1 MMKFYTRTSFLILVL
16 ILVGACSTESNTFV
30 NRTYHSTTARFNG
43 HFNAQE
49 LLRVSLKTYYGS
61 RKDDFYGILPI
72 NPLPNETE
80 VKGMLPAIDTAVVKC
95 SKVILNHSMPSAE
108 NMFNKQAEYNT
119 WIDENWLT
127 VGQAFFYRR
136 DYDKALSNFQFVKRF
151 FVKDPSTYSAE
162 VWIAKIF
169 IEQRKFADAK
179 LILDGLN
186 EVAQEQKKKTIKD
199 YIPFVKKKEKS
210 EAPVM
215 KTSLQFEIHKTYADL
230 SVKRKDYEE
239 AINGLV
245 LAIAKCKNGKE
256 KARLNFILAQLY
268 QQANQLPEAEKCF
281 SKAMKASAPFDI
293 SFNARLNRAV
303 VGGGEKV
310 AKDLKRMLKDAK
322 NAEYKDQ
329 IYYFMA
335 MVELNRNEKG
345 KAKTYLTESAFFSTT
360 NKRQKAMSY
369 EKLGD
374 LSFNTKDYVSA
385 QKYYDSCSRF
395 ISEDYPNGDLVK
407 NKAAK
412 LADLVKAIET
422 ANFEDSVQRIA
433 KMTEDKRED
442 FLKETLK
449 EMKREQQRRKEQEAA
464 KLLALQQTQTTTGT
478 VNNSNKFI
486 FNNPKLRED
495 GYNEFRK
502 LWGQRDNEDDWRR
515 SEKMV
520 INDPTLN
527 QGDKDSSALIAQN
540 QTSKDSLTIDVLRK
554 NIPLTDSSFALSEQ
568 RLIEARYTSGILY
581 KEVLGETSLA
591 AAQFQAILDMFKLNP
606 TDLSAA
612 FQLYKLN
619 EGTDEAETFKK
630 YILKNYPSSDAAQFF
645 KDPDFYVKQKESA
658 LKDQQKYLKLLEK
671 YNQESYAQVLS
682 ETQVVVD
689 NDLSNAFRA
698 EYMLLNALAFG
709 QLNEN
714 KKELIPRLNR
724 IVEERPT
731 SEQATRAKEML
742 AIIKNGYSKSV
753 PVDFEKKSIYTYVPN
768 ALHYAI
774 ILLDEDEDIE
784 DARNAIADFSN
795 KGFKLAKVKV
805 SQKMTTSE
813 KEFILAQEFQ
823 TEKIASEYVN
833 AFKAGFEYLDDFQNN
848 KILIINQENLKKLI
862 ETSKFDEY
870 KVFYDDNY

>member
-1 MMKFYTRTSFLILVL
+1 MMKFYTRTYFLFLAL
-16 ILVGACSTESNTFV
+16 IFLGACSTESNTFV

-49 LLRVSLKTYYGS
+49 LLRVSLKTYYSS
-61 RKDDFYGILPI
+61 RKDDFYAILPI
-72 NPLPNETE
+72 NPLPSETE
-80 VKGMLPAIDTAVVKC
+80 AKGMLPAIDTAVSKC
-95 SKVILNHSMPSAE
+95 TKVILNHSMPSAE
-108 NMFNKQAEYNT
+108 DMFNKQAEYNT

-136 DYDKALSNFQFVKRF
+136 DYDRALSNFQFVKRF
-151 FVKDPSTYSAE
+151 FVKDPSTYAAE
-162 VWIAKIF
+162 LWIAKIF

-186 EVAQEQKKKTIKD
+186 EVAQVQKKKTVKD

-210 EAPVM
+210 EAPIM
-215 KTSLQFEIHKTYADL
+215 NTSLQFDIHKTYADL
-230 SVKRKDYEE
+230 AVKRKDYEE

-245 LAIAKCKNGKE
+245 LAIDKCKNGKE

-268 QQANQLPEAEKCF
+268 QQANQLPDAEKCF

-303 VGGGEKV
+303 VGGGEKL

-322 NAEYKDQ
+322 NAGFKDQ
-329 IYYFMA
+329 IYYAMA
-335 MVELNRNEKG
+335 MVELNRKEQA
-345 KAKTYLTESAFFSTT
+345 KAKSYLTESAFYSTT

-374 LSFNTKDYVSA
+374 LSFQTKDYVSA

-395 ISEDYPNGDLVK
+395 ITEDYPNGDLIK

-412 LADLVKAIET
+412 LADLVHAIET

-433 KMTEDKRED
+433 KMSEDDRED

-449 EMKREQQRRKEQEAA
+449 QLKREQQRRKEQEAA
-464 KLLALQQTQTTTGT
+464 KLLALQQNQTTTGT
-478 VNNSNKFI
+478 VNNANKFI
-486 FNNPKLRED
+486 FNNPKLKED

-515 SEKMV
+515 SEKM
-520 INDPTLN
+520 ILNDPSLSTTN
-527 QGDKDSSALIAQN
+527 QDSSAITAQN
-540 QTSKDSLTIDVLRK
+540 QAPKDSLSIDVLRK

-568 RLIEARYTSGILY
+568 RLLEARYTAGILY
-581 KEVLGETSLA
+581 KEVLGEMGLA
-591 AAQFQAILDMFKLNP
+591 AGQFQAILDMFKKNP

-619 EGTDEAETFKK
+619 EGTAEADTYKN
-630 YILKNYPSSDAAQFF
+630 YILKNYPLSDAANFF
-645 KDPDFYVKQKESA
+645 RDPDFYAKQRESA
-658 LKDQQKYLKLLEK
+658 LKDQQQYIKLLEK
-671 YNQESYAQVLS
+671 YNQESYTQVLS

-714 KKELIPRLNR
+714 KKDLIPRLNR
-724 IVEERPT
+724 IVDEKPS

-742 AIIKNGYSKSV
+742 AIIKNGYSTYTSANF
-753 PVDFEKKSIYTYVPN
+753 DKKSIFTDIPN
-768 ALHYAI
+768 VSQFVI
-774 ILLDEDEDIE
+774 VLLDEDEDIE
-784 DARNAIADFSN
+784 EARNAISDFSS
-795 KGFKLAKVKV
+795 KAFKLAKVKV
-805 SQKMTTSE
+805 TQKMTLSE
-813 KEFILAQEFQ
+813 KEFVLVQEFQ
-823 TEKIASEYVN
+823 SAKIAGEYIN
-833 AFKAGFEYLDDFQNN
+833 AYKAGFEYLDDFQNN
-848 KILIINQENLKKLI
+848 KIYIINQENLKKLI
-862 ETSKFDEY
+862 ETSKFEDY
-870 KVFYDDNY
+870 KTFYFDNY

>member
-1 MMKFYTRTSFLILVL
+1 MMKFYTRTYFLLL
-16 ILVGACSTESNTFV
+16 ALLFLGACSTESNTFV

-80 VKGMLPAIDTAVVKC
+80 VKGMLPAIDTAVSKC
-95 SKVILNHSMPSAE
+95 TKVILNHSMPSAE
-108 NMFNKQAEYNT
+108 NMFYKQAEYNT

-136 DYDKALSNFQFVKRF
+136 DYDRALNNFQFVKRF
-151 FVKDPSTYSAE
+151 FVKDPSTYTAE
-162 VWIAKIF
+162 LWIAKIF
-169 IEQRKFADAK
+169 IQQRKFAEAK

-186 EVAQEQKKKTIKD
+186 EVAQVQKKKTIKD
-199 YIPFVKKKEKS
+199 YVPFINKKEKK
-210 EAPVM
+210 EAPIM
-215 KTSLQFEIHKTYADL
+215 NKSIQFEIHKAYADL

-245 LAIAKCKNGKE
+245 LAIDKCKNGKE

-268 QQANQLPEAEKCF
+268 QQGNQLPDAEKCF

-303 VGGGEKV
+303 VGGGDKL

-322 NAEYKDQ
+322 NAGFKDQ
-329 IYYFMA
+329 IYYSMA
-335 MVELNRNEKG
+335 MVEINRNEKA
-345 KAKTYLTESAFFSTT
+345 KAKSYLTESAFYSTT

-374 LSFNTKDYVSA
+374 LAFNTKDYVSA
-385 QKYYDSCSRF
+385 QKYYDSCARF
-395 ISEDYPNGDLVK
+395 ISEDYPNGDIIK

-433 KMTEDKRED
+433 KMTEDDRED

-464 KLLALQQTQTTTGT
+464 KLLALQQNQTTTGT
-478 VNNSNKFI
+478 VNNANKFI

-515 SEKMV
+515 SEKIVMK
-520 INDPTLN
+520 DPSLMSGN
-527 QGDKDSSALIAQN
+527 QDSSAISAQN
-540 QTSKDSLTIDVLRK
+540 QSAKDSLTVDVLRK
-554 NIPLTDSSFALSEQ
+554 NIPLTDSTFALSEL
-568 RLIEARYTSGILY
+568 RLLEARYTAGILY
-581 KEVLGETSLA
+581 KEVLGEMGLA
-591 AAQFQAILDMFKLNP
+591 AGQFQAILDMFKKNP

-619 EGTDEAETFKK
+619 EGTAEAETYKN
-630 YILKNYPSSDAAQFF
+630 YILKNYPSSDAANFF
-645 KDPDFYVKQKESA
+645 RDPDFYTKQRESA
-658 LKDQQKYLKLLEK
+658 LKDQQKYVKLVEK
-671 YNQESYAQVLS
+671 YKQESYVQVLS
-682 ETQVVVD
+682 ETQLIVD

-698 EYMLLNALAFG
+698 EYMLLNALAYG
-709 QLNEN
+709 QINED
-714 KKELIPRLNR
+714 KKDLVPRLNR
-724 IVEERPT
+724 IIEEKPS
-731 SEQATRAKEML
+731 SEQASRAKEML

-753 PVDFEKKSIYTYVPN
+753 PANFEKTSIFTFTPN
-768 ALHYAI
+768 SAQYI
-774 ILLDEDEDIE
+774 IVLLDEDEDIE
-784 DARNAIADFSN
+784 EARNTISDFSS

-805 SQKMTTSE
+805 SQKMTVTE
-813 KEFILAQEFQ
+813 KEFVLVQEFPSA
-823 TEKIASEYVN
+823 KIAGEYIN
-833 AFKAGFEYLDDFQNN
+833 AYKAGFEYLDDFQNN
-848 KILIINQENLKKLI
+848 KIFIINQENLKKLI

-870 KVFYDDNY
+870 KVFYNDNY

>member
-49 LLRVSLKTYYGS
+49 LLRISLKTYYGS

-72 NPLPNETE
+72 NPLPNESE
-80 VKGMLPAIDTAVVKC
+80 VKGMLPAIDTAVAKC

-108 NMFNKQAEYNT
+108 NMFYKQAEYNS

-136 DYDKALSNFQFVKRF
+136 DYDRALSNFQFVKRF
-151 FVKDPSTYSAE
+151 FVKDPSTYTAE
-162 VWIAKIF
+162 LWVAKIF
-169 IEQRKFADAK
+169 IEQQKFADAK
-179 LILDGLN
+179 LILEGLN
-186 EVAQEQKKKTIKD
+186 EVAQEQKKKTFKD
-199 YIPFVKKKEKS
+199 YIPFIQKKEKS

-215 KTSLQFEIHKTYADL
+215 KTSLQFEIHKAYADL

-239 AINGLV
+239 AVNGLV

-268 QQANQLPEAEKCF
+268 QQANQLPEAKKCF

-303 VGGGEKV
+303 VGGGEKL

-322 NAEYKDQ
+322 NAAYKDQ
-329 IYYFMA
+329 IYYSMA
-335 MVELNRNEKG
+335 MVELNRNEKA
-345 KAKTYLTESAFFSTT
+345 KAKSYLTESAFFSTT

-374 LSFNTKDYVSA
+374 LSFSTKDYVSA

-395 ISEDYPNGDLVK
+395 ISEDYPNGDNVK
-407 NKAAK
+407 NKALK

-433 KMTEDKRED
+433 KMTENQRED

-449 EMKREQQRRKEQEAA
+449 QMKREQQRRKEQEAA
-464 KLLALQQTQTTTGT
+464 KLLALQQNQTTTGT

-520 INDPTLN
+520 VNDPSLN
-527 QGDKDSSALIAQN
+527 PGDKDSSALVTQN

-554 NIPLTDSSFALSEQ
+554 NIPLSDSSFALSEQ
-568 RLIEARYTSGILY
+568 RLIEARYTAGILY
-581 KEVLGETSLA
+581 KEVLGETALA

-619 EGTDEAETFKK
+619 EGSEEAENYKK

-671 YNQESYAQVLS
+671 YNQESYSQVLT
-682 ETQVVVD
+682 ETQQVVD

-714 KKELIPRLNR
+714 KKDLIPRLNR
-724 IVEERPT
+724 IVEEKPT

-742 AIIKNGYSKSV
+742 AIIINGYSKSV
-753 PVDFEKKSIYTYVPN
+753 PVDFEKKSFFTYVPN
-768 ALHYAI
+768 AVQYVI
-774 ILLDEDEDIE
+774 VLLDEDEDIE

-795 KGFKLAKVKV
+795 KGFKVAKVKV
-805 SQKMTTSE
+805 SQKMTTTE
-813 KEFILAQEFQ
+813 KQFILVQEFQ
-823 TEKIASEYVN
+823 TAKIAGEYLN
-833 AFKAGFEYLDDFQNN
+833 AYKAGFEYLDDFQNN
-848 KILIINQENLKKLI
+848 KIFIINQENLKKLI